1 MDYMT
6 CNEAHELWRITVRR
20 IQQMCK
26 SGDIEG
32 AKKVFSAFDGDRIMF
47 ATDSPWETP
56 ADTMAFI
63 DKLELSSEQKEKLF
77 YKNAE
82 NLIKLSENK

>member
-1 MDYMT
+1 
-6 CNEAHELWRITVRR
+6 
-20 IQQMCK
+20 
-26 SGDIEG
+26 
-32 AKKVFSAFDGDRIMF
+32 MF

>member
-1 MDYMT
+1 
-6 CNEAHELWRITVRR
+6 
-20 IQQMCK
+20 
-26 SGDIEG
+26 
-32 AKKVFSAFDGDRIMF
+32 MF

-63 DKLELSSEQKEKLF
+63 DKLGLSAEQKEKLF

-82 NLIKLSENK
+82 KLIELSEKR